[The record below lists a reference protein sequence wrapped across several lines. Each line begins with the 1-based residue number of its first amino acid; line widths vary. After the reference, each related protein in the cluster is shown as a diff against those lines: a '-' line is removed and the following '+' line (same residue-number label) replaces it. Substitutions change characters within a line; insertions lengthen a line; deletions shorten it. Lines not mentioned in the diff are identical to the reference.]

1 MNKLAYWV
9 RALRRGRIRRIRTIG
24 SWLLGGLLHA
34 LMYDPQAT
42 EILVRLNRT
51 GEELEGLVRAARE
64 GKGLV
69 PSLLFDP
76 AGAKVVEDVR
86 AAAENVRT
94 AAENVR
100 AVATDL
106 QTITA
111 QPRQGEGTIGGLLE
125 DPTVYEDLSALLRG
139 ANRSMLLKSLI
150 RSTVEEGAREKR

>member
-34 LMYDPQAT
+34 LIYDPQAT

-51 GEELEGLVRAARE
+51 GEELEGVVRAARE

-76 AGAKVVEDVR
+76 AGARVVEDVR
-86 AAAENVRT
+86 A

-111 QPRQGEGTIGGLLE
+111 QLRQGEGTIGGLLE

-150 RSTVEEGAREKR
+150 RSTVEEGARVKP